1 MNSNFQNEDDYP
13 SKYKLI
19 KLYAFIDNG
28 YLLFSTNKNLHLM
41 LRETPVFRSGRKGA
55 QPTGCTSV

>member
-28 YLLFSTNKNLHLM
+28 YLLFSTNKNLHKQNHNC
-41 LRETPVFRSGRKGA
+41 FRVPSRD
-55 QPTGCTSV
+55 TDVIISIEDNY